1 MNVDRENEDSV
12 QDESLE
18 KIKNIFLSDHQLFCD
33 MGFTAKHIRKGYAEL
48 VSPYNPV
55 FTDQNGAMHR
65 GLLVTLADTACGLA
79 VFSALG
85 QFAPIATV
93 DLRVDYADCVGYG
106 QDLEARIH
114 CEFMGRGAAHV
125 RGDVVTTGG
134 GLLSKV
140 VARVSGIFAVNT
152 PGKSFDEDDQEQKK

>member
-1 MNVDRENEDSV
+1 MNVGKENEDSV

-93 DLRVDYADCVGYG
+93 DLRVDYADRVGYG

-125 RGDVVTTGG
+125 RGDVLTTGG
-134 GLLSKV
+134 GCSPKGVAGGWGSLPVITGVFDTLTV
-140 VARVSGIFAVNT
+140 VT
-152 PGKSFDEDDQEQKK
+152 